1 MNTLAA
7 RRRHPL
13 AALAL
18 LVLALLAVGGAYTLA
33 TGAATAEAAPAAST
47 ATATQIEEGR
57 QLYLEGCSSCHGLNA
72 EGVTAADLE
81 GSNGPGLI
89 GVGAASVDFQVGTGR
104 MPLAVPGPQAPA
116 GPKYTELQ
124 YTQEQINALAAYVAS
139 LGPGPAIPTEE
150 MLDYEDAD
158 LAEGGELF
166 RANCSQCH
174 NFAGKGGALTNGKY
188 APPVVNSEPVH
199 IYEAMLTGPQSM
211 PVFGER
217 TILPEQKRAIIKFI
231 KTTAE
236 EPNPGG
242 LALGRIGPVAEGLV
256 VWIVGLGALAAVAV
270 WIGVKSK

>member
-18 LVLALLAVGGAYTLA
+18 LVMALLAVGGAYTLA
-33 TGAATAEAAPAAST
+33 TGAAQAEAAPTAST

-81 GSNGPGLI
+81 GANGPGLI
-89 GVGAASVDFQVGTGR
+89 GVGAAAVDFQVGTGR

-139 LGPGPAIPTEE
+139 LGPGPAIPTAE

-158 LAEGGELF
+158 LAQGGELF

-188 APPVVNSEPVH
+188 APPLTGVSAKYM
-199 IYEAMLTGPQSM
+199 YEAMVTGPQSM
-211 PVFGER
+211 PVFAN
-217 TILPEQKRAIIKFI
+217 TTLPQDEKLAIIKYV
-231 KTTAE
+231 KAVQG

-242 LALGRIGPVAEGLV
+242 ASLGRLGPVSEGLLLWV
-256 VWIVGLGALAAVAV
+256 LGLGLVTAVAV
-270 WIGVKSK
+270 WIGAKAS

>member
-1 MNTLAA
+1 VNTLVA

-18 LVLALLAVGGAYTLA
+18 LVLALLAVGGAYALA
-33 TGAATAEAAPAAST
+33 TGAAQAEAAPAAST

-72 EGVTAADLE
+72 EGVSSADKE
-81 GSNGPGLI
+81 NSNGPGLI
-89 GVGAASVDFQVGTGR
+89 GVGAAAVDFQVGTGR
-104 MPLAVPGPQAPA
+104 MPLFGPGPQAPA
-116 GPKYTELQ
+116 GPKFTELA
-124 YTQEQINALAAYVAS
+124 YTQDQINALAAYVAS
-139 LGPGPAIPTEE
+139 LGPGPAIPTAE
-150 MLDYEDAD
+150 MLEYEDAD
-158 LAEGGELF
+158 LALGGELF
-166 RANCSQCH
+166 RTNCSQCH
-174 NFAGKGGALTNGKY
+174 NFAGKGGALTGGKY
-188 APPVVNSEPVH
+188 APPVGNSEPVH

-217 TILPEQKRAIIKFI
+217 TILPEQKQAIIKFI
-231 KTTAE
+231 KTTAA

-242 LALGRIGPVAEGLV
+242 LALGRIGPVTEGLI

>member
-7 RRRHPL
+7 RRRHPM

-18 LVLALLAVGGAYTLA
+18 LVLALLAVGGAYALA
-33 TGAATAEAAPAAST
+33 TGAAQAEAAPVAST

-72 EGVTAADLE
+72 EGVTSADLE
-81 GSNGPGLI
+81 GANGPGLI
-89 GVGAASVDFQVGTGR
+89 GVGAAAVDFQVGTGR

-124 YTQEQINALAAYVAS
+124 YTQDQINALAAYVAS
-139 LGPGPAIPTEE
+139 LGPGPAIPTAE

-166 RANCSQCH
+166 R
-174 NFAGKGGALTNGKY
+174 
-188 APPVVNSEPVH
+188 
-199 IYEAMLTGPQSM
+199 EAMLTGPQSM

-217 TILPEQKRAIIKFI
+217 TILPEQKQAIIKFI

-242 LALGRIGPVAEGLV
+242 LALGRIGPVAEGLI